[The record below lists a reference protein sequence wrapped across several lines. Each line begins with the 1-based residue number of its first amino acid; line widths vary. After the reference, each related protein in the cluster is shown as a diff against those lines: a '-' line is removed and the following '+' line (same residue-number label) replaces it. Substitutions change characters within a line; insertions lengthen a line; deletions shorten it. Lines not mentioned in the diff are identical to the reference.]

1 MLNNG
6 IMTNIKIH
14 NYHSLILVMILVLTS
29 SAKKDPIS
37 IYKNWYSNKRKI
49 CMNLNKRGYSRIAE
63 LDNIKVKIQGDNLKI
78 FYVYNP
84 KSLFG
89 GRLKYDFHIDK
100 LSKDTLIISQDSV
113 QNKFEEMPDSQITF
127 IAIKCSDIGGVQK
140 QE

>member
-1 MLNNG
+1 
-6 IMTNIKIH
+6 MTNIKIH